1 MPDPLSRLELARSEM
16 DRIFGRG
23 YSRDHPESH
32 SSCDALG
39 QHGSRRAYRR
49 TGDQDF
55 CRRADACRGGDATN
69 NPASTDHPS
78 YGSRRALQR
87 WAPVS

>member
-1 MPDPLSRLELARSEM
+1 MRWIGFSVEVIPEITPSLTAAVMLSASMDHVGLTVARAIKTFAGALMLAEV
-16 DRIFGRG
+16 
-23 YSRDHPESH
+23 E
-32 SSCDALG
+32 
-39 QHGSRRAYRR
+39 
-49 TGDQDF
+49 
-55 CRRADACRGGDATN
+55 DATN